1 MAGLGHVAGEWLD
14 NQLFPTTGMNRH
26 FGPPVCFPA
35 WLAGLSLGGF
45 AFSIWPVQSTRRVA
59 LRMTGLMIIFAVSS
73 FFALD
78 GRFAD
83 RVIGQLAVGSTVWF
97 GSEWLRLPTWR
108 FGRSTPPMCPEKER
122 RGLTIAGLMVVTAG
136 VAGYLAA
143 MLQRFS
149 TTDGIRWWVIHV
161 AGHFMLGTAALAAF
175 RSTRGGGG
183 RWLLF
188 SVVSVLLVGVG
199 YSLQAS
205 ATAVN
210 VQPYSRV
217 HVLTWTYLFGYLAAV
232 LPLTLITRLTYRL
245 KPLPTSTPDFV
256 PNETP

>member
-1 MAGLGHVAGEWLD
+1 MGHVAGELID
-14 NQLFPTTGMNRH
+14 NQLFSETGLDRH
-26 FGPPVCFPA
+26 LETPVCFPA

-45 AFSIWPVQSTRRVA
+45 AFSIWPVQSARRVV
-59 LRMTGLMIIFAVSS
+59 LRITGLLVVFAISS

-97 GSEWLRLPTWR
+97 GSEWLRLPSWR
-108 FGRSTPPMCPEKER
+108 FGRSTPLICPKEER

-149 TTDGIRWWVIHV
+149 TTDGIRWWVIHLM
-161 AGHFMLGTAALAAF
+161 GHFMLGVAALSAF

-188 SVVSVLLVGVG
+188 SVVSVPLVGVG

-205 ATAVN
+205 ATSVN
-210 VQPYSRV
+210 VALYSKV
-217 HVLTWTYLFGYLAAV
+217 HILTWTYLSGYLAAV

-245 KPLPTSTPDFV
+245 RPLPTSPPDFV
-256 PNETP
+256 PNAIL